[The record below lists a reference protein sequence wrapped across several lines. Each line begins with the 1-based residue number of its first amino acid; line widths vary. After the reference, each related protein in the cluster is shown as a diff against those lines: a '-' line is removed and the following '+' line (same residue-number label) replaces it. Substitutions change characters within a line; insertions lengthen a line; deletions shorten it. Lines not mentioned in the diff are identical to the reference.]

1 MNSLKQCL
9 SEFGF
14 GRMVFLTAL
23 LALFL
28 GGCGGG
34 GGNTTPPASPSAP
47 IGVNAT
53 PGNAQATL
61 SWPAVAGATSYNVYS
76 SASSPVTTAGTKTN
90 VSTPGATLSALT
102 NGTPIFA
109 AVTAM
114 NANGESALSSG
125 VCAVPTAANTT
136 GLTLYDGLC
145 SGTLDGKKW
154 LTPLSSRGVASGAME
169 LSAQIANA
177 ESRTVQFTPYQTL
190 VSVNTASRVTTLS
203 ANINVPAVTASRTG
217 TAELRAVVR
226 LIYQPPANR
235 LQFPG
240 GNLNQLTMEVGLMD
254 DGGGLRAVR
263 NFRHCDNASCT
274 SHSTTGISFSDPAG
288 FTNNPTKIG
297 QTEAAAAYDTTY
309 TVSVSLNE
317 ATGMLTWSFNG
328 GAFSG
333 AMGIADPVVYL
344 ANNAN
349 WTALGANPLSTGGGF
364 LSGQVGA
371 RVFDDSSAGG
381 SAGKVTGR
389 FSNIQVGLNNAVAS
403 LFDDFSGTGLNS
415 GPTELRLDKWVGGG
429 RNSMAMNAGSIT
441 GQIQATS
448 PNANGFSI
456 AQALSF
462 NNPAAINTMQVEGNV
477 STCAN
482 SVGGTGS
489 SNRVQ
494 LQGNF
499 YNDGFAG
506 ANVAPDINQPNSP
519 VGDVRAFLFVECATG
534 QATFSILHGNQQ
546 NSFLQLSSTVNN
558 VVTNIP
564 GPVTGTHTLTMKW
577 DPTTHAFTFQV
588 DGTGI
593 TVDPTTVNAR
603 MTTAAPFVKAANFPQ
618 KQLGWLI
625 AVPSAAPAGST
636 ASLDF
641 KANNVFTG
649 P

>member
-1 MNSLKQCL
+1 M
-9 SEFGF
+9 
-14 GRMVFLTAL
+14 
-23 LALFL
+23 
-28 GGCGGG
+28 
-34 GGNTTPPASPSAP
+34 
-47 IGVNAT
+47 
-53 PGNAQATL
+53 
-61 SWPAVAGATSYNVYS
+61 
-76 SASSPVTTAGTKTN
+76 TTAGTKTS
-90 VSTPGATLSALT
+90 VSTLGATLSALT
-102 NGTPIFA
+102 NGTPIYA
-109 AVTAM
+109 AVTAV
-114 NANGESALSSG
+114 NASGESALSSG
-125 VCAVPTAANTT
+125 VCAVPTTANTT
-136 GLTLYDGLC
+136 GVILYDALC
-145 SGTLDGKKW
+145 SGVLDGKKW
-154 LTPLSSRGVASGAME
+154 QTPLFSRGVANSAME

-177 ESRTVQFTPYQTL
+177 ESRTVQFMPYQTL
-190 VSVNTASRVTTLS
+190 VSVNTASRVTTLT
-203 ANINVPAVTASRTG
+203 ANINVPVATASRTG
-217 TAELRAVVR
+217 AAELRAVVR

-240 GNLNQLTMEVGLMD
+240 GNLNQLIMEVGLMD
-254 DGGGLRAVR
+254 NGGGLRAVR

-288 FTNNPTKIG
+288 FTNNPTSNG

-364 LSGQVGA
+364 VAGQAGA
-371 RVFDDSSAGG
+371 RVFDDSTAGG
-381 SAGKVTGR
+381 SAGSVTGR
-389 FSNIQVGLNNAVAS
+389 FSNIQVGLNNAAAT

-415 GPTELRLDKWVGGG
+415 GPSELRPDKWVGGG
-429 RNSMAMNAGSIT
+429 RNSMAMIAGSLT
-441 GQIQATS
+441 GHIQATS
-448 PNANGFSI
+448 PNTNGFSN
-456 AQALSF
+456 AQVLNF
-462 NNPAAINTMQVEGNV
+462 NNPATINTMQVEGNV

-494 LQGNF
+494 LAGNF

-506 ANVAPDINQPNSP
+506 ANVAPDINQPNSS

-534 QATFSILHGNQQ
+534 QATFFISHGNQQ
-546 NSFLQLSSTVNN
+546 NLSLPLSSTVNN
-558 VVTNIP
+558 VVASIP

-577 DPTTHAFTFQV
+577 DSTTHAFTFQV

-593 TVDPTTVNAR
+593 TVDPTTVNAH

-618 KQLGWLI
+618 KQLAWVI
-625 AVPSAAPAGST
+625 AVPSASPIGST